1 MTFPETPCIMYLQT
15 EKRETKMNQSELLG
29 LLIETLERQESF
41 GNLNTRDK
49 RHLKLAIDFQADI
62 DESLKRKVK

>member
-1 MTFPETPCIMYLQT
+1 
-15 EKRETKMNQSELLG
+15 MNQSELLG
-29 LLIETLERQESF
+29 LLIEALERQESF